1 MKIVLDYL
9 DRSMLMNNRGELGF
23 KATLQFFENSW
34 RIQELNIPLYQTF
47 IKRNVI
53 PRLNKF
59 FYDNHTISRMDKT
72 GIKYILG
79 GLDGSDLLGI
89 TIVND

>member
-23 KATLQFFENSW
+23 KATLSFHEGSW
-34 RIQELNIPLYQTF
+34 RISELNIPLYQTF

-59 FYDNHTISRMDKT
+59 YDEYTICRMDKT

-79 GLDGSDLLGI
+79 GLDGFDLLGI
-89 TIVND
+89 TLVND

>member
-23 KATLQFFENSW
+23 KATLSFHEYSW
-34 RIQELNIPLYQTF
+34 RISELNIPLYQTF

-59 FYDNHTISRMDKT
+59 YYDEHTISRMDKT

-79 GLDGSDLLGI
+79 GLDGYHLLGI
-89 TIVND
+89 TLVND

>member
-23 KATLQFFENSW
+23 KATLSFHEGSW
-34 RIQELNIPLYQTF
+34 RISELNIPLYQTF

-59 FYDNHTISRMDKT
+59 YYDEHTINRMDKT
-72 GIKYILG
+72 GIKYALG
-79 GLDGSDLLGI
+79 GLDRSDLFGI
-89 TIVND
+89 TIIND

>member
-23 KATLQFFENSW
+23 KATLSFHEDSW
-34 RIQELNIPLYQTF
+34 RISELNIPLYQTF

-59 FYDNHTISRMDKT
+59 YYDEHTISRMDKT

-79 GLDGSDLLGI
+79 GLDGNHLLGI
-89 TIVND
+89 TLVND

>member
-1 MKIVLDYL
+1 MKIVLNYL

-23 KATLQFFENSW
+23 KATLSFHEDSW

-59 FYDNHTISRMDKT
+59 YYNKDTISRMDKT

>member
-1 MKIVLDYL
+1 MKIVLNYL

-23 KATLQFFENSW
+23 KATLHFHEDSW
-34 RIQELNIPLYQTF
+34 RISELNIPLYQTF

-59 FYDNHTISRMDKT
+59 YYDENSISRMDKT
-72 GIKYILG
+72 GIKYLLG
-79 GLDGSDLLGI
+79 GLDGFDILGI
-89 TIVND
+89 TLVNE

>member
-23 KATLQFFENSW
+23 KATLHFNEESW
-34 RIQELNIPLYQTF
+34 RILELNIPLYQTF
-47 IKRNVI
+47 IKRNII

-59 FYDNHTISRMDKT
+59 FYDDHTISRMDKT
-72 GIKYILG
+72 GIKYALG
-79 GLDGSDLLGI
+79 GLNKSDLLGI
-89 TIVND
+89 TLVND